1 MWTHC
6 TENVWNSSHHT
17 LRSLWHHL
25 VVKLD
30 YHWSFHLMKRT
41 GLLVGITCS
50 RVGHVTVP
58 PNNLFFR
65 CNFISDTWIR
75 IDTWPWWFNSFKSQ
89 WNTVG
94 YISKTNNIQ
103 TRQTIRLLQNR
114 IFYRI
119 WEILEEDGSNGFEPR
134 PWSSK
139 HKRISLKEHE
149 FQVDLHILNIIQRNS
164 ACINVWLIGSR
175 LNAIAR
181 RFYFHKIEMNR
192 CASNRALSFRSFEN
206 HIRSI

>member
-1 MWTHC
+1 M
-6 TENVWNSSHHT
+6 ENVWNSSQHT

-58 PNNLFFR
+58 PNSNLYFR
-65 CNFISDTWIR
+65 CNFISDTWVR
-75 IDTWPWWFNSFKSQ
+75 IDTWSWWFNSFKSK

-94 YISKTNNIQ
+94 HISKTNNIQ
-103 TRQTIRLLQNR
+103 TWQTIRLLQNR

-119 WEILEEDGSNGFEPR
+119 WEILEEDGLNLVLGALNMREHPLKST
-134 PWSSK
+134 SSK
-139 HKRISLKEHE
+139 WTYTFRTLYKETVHVSM
-149 FQVDLHILNIIQRNS
+149 FDWS
-164 ACINVWLIGSR
+164 DWDW
-175 LNAIAR
+175 
-181 RFYFHKIEMNR
+181 M
-192 CASNRALSFRSFEN
+192 
-206 HIRSI
+206 

>member
-1 MWTHC
+1 MWTHY
-6 TENVWNSSHHT
+6 TENVWNSSHRT

-58 PNNLFFR
+58 QNNLYFR

-89 WNTVG
+89 WNTVS
-94 YISKTNNIQ
+94 YVSKTNNIQ

-119 WEILEEDGSNGFEPR
+119 REILEEDGLNLVIGALNIREY
-134 PWSSK
+134 PWKSTSSK
-139 HKRISLKEHE
+139 WTYTFWTLYKETVHVSMFDWSDWDWMQLLVDFISTESKWIFAPPTMHFHSGHLKITSE
-149 FQVDLHILNIIQRNS
+149 V
-164 ACINVWLIGSR
+164 
-175 LNAIAR
+175 
-181 RFYFHKIEMNR
+181 
-192 CASNRALSFRSFEN
+192 
-206 HIRSI
+206 